1 MSAAPPAVWEFDAI
15 GTRWQVQTGDPL
27 PAPVRADV
35 ERLIARFDREW
46 SRFRTDS
53 VVRALERGGE
63 VPAPADAT
71 DMLDLYAE
79 LSAATGG
86 AVNPLV
92 GESLARRGYDPA
104 YSLRDH
110 GARPAP
116 ERWRDLLTWRDAV
129 LALRAPAVIDVGAL
143 GKGRLVDLVTDR
155 LRELLPDEEEPAALV
170 VDAGGHIRLSGVTE
184 RIALEHPYDPAK
196 AVGVWELAGGAL
208 CASAVNR
215 RAWGDG
221 LHHVLDARTGEPVRQ
236 ISATWAVAPTAML
249 ADAVATALFFDGG
262 PELAH
267 RRGTP
272 WVRMT
277 TAGQLE
283 WSPGAPGAGVELFV
297 RRSSDSAPSDS
308 LEG

>member
-1 MSAAPPAVWEFDAI
+1 MSAAQPAVWEFDAI
-15 GTRWQVQTGDPL
+15 GTRWQAQTGDPL

-53 VVRALERGGE
+53 VVCALERGGE

-86 AVNPLV
+86 AVNPIV
-92 GESLARRGYDPA
+92 GENLARRGYDPA

-116 ERWRDLLTWRDAV
+116 
-129 LALRAPAVIDVGAL
+129 
-143 GKGRLVDLVTDR
+143 
-155 LRELLPDEEEPAALV
+155 
-170 VDAGGHIRLSGVTE
+170 
-184 RIALEHPYDPAK
+184 
-196 AVGVWELAGGAL
+196 
-208 CASAVNR
+208 AVNR

-236 ISATWAVAPTAML
+236 IAATWAVAPTVML